1 MKITRL
7 NENMEV
13 IVEST
18 IVEEV
23 DTSTDRFIPA
33 MASYRKYANLDES
46 VTITEDMIDEWA
58 LNEACCKHF
67 CMPKDLKAKLL
78 EADNSDIEI
87 SNITID
93 QAAKNLE
100 AKKIEVDTANQ
111 IVRALDRAYATAKDK
126 QRNVAAGIDEPGDYP
141 NILLMGQ
148 AGTAKTS
155 VVKQW
160 AKARDVNLVMKD
172 AKTMDPAALG
182 GIVARDHSDPDYAKR
197 VGTKE
202 FNTLDEPDSVLFL
215 DEYNR
220 AKSEIRGAL
229 LTLVQDHTVWD
240 PNAKGEMR
248 YIPNFLFTVAA
259 ANPGGRTTYR
269 GAKEMDPAER
279 SRFRRINIIMDP
291 AEHLRYLES
300 HYNELLQN
308 TTDEKKK
315 LAIEGR
321 LEIAK
326 KLLTSTNPKFV
337 YDTPIDED
345 ELTGED
351 DAYIPLNYRSLK
363 RLLDDCDGTKKD
375 FLDLWS
381 EYCNYKKKNMV
392 VDILSDFVDVKDRS
406 NDALAQGTKSKVFNK
421 TLSHREKLRNMGLSV

>member
-1 MKITRL
+1 MKVTRL

-58 LNEACCKHF
+58 LNEASCKHS
-67 CMPKDLKAKLL
+67 CMPKDLKARLL
-78 EADNSDIEI
+78 EADTEI
-87 SNITID
+87 SDTTID
-93 QAAKNLE
+93 QAAKNLQ
-100 AKKIEVDTANQ
+100 AKKIEVDSANQ
-111 IVRALDRAYATAKDK
+111 IIKALDRAYNTAKAK

-141 NILLMGQ
+141 NIILMGQ
-148 AGTAKTS
+148 AGTGKTS
-155 VVKQW
+155 VIKQW
-160 AKARDVNLVMKD
+160 AKARGVNLVMKD

-182 GIVARDHSDPDYAKR
+182 GIVSKDASDPDYAKR

-202 FNTLDEPDSVLFL
+202 FKTLDAPDSVLFL

-240 PNAKGEMR
+240 PNAEGEMR

-259 ANPGGRTTYR
+259 ANPGGGTTYR

-279 SRFRRINIIMDP
+279 SRFRRINIVMDP

-300 HYNELLQN
+300 HYGKLLQN
-308 TTDEKKK
+308 VTDEDDK

-326 KLLTSTNPKFV
+326 KLLNSPKFA

-406 NDALAQGTKSKVFNK
+406 NDALAQGTKSSVFNK